1 MKITSEIKE
10 TGESEVEIIGEI
22 AAEDFAIYW
31 PKTIRELGET
41 VKIDGFRP
49 GHVPEKVLVDNLG
62 EAAILREMAEQAL
75 GEAYREILLENKLD
89 AIGEPNITITKI
101 ARGNPLGFKIE
112 TAVLPKIELGDYQT
126 IAKKINKEKAEEI
139 KVEEKQI
146 DQVIDQIKTEREHAK
161 YHDENPE
168 DTGHEHDKDNLP
180 KIELNDEFA
189 KSLGNFQTLIELREK
204 IKDNLRLEKE
214 ARAREL
220 KRLKI
225 IDAIRDGAKIAI
237 PPVLIEAEKNKMLAE
252 MESQV
257 SGMGLKFDDYLKHL
271 KKTREELSFGWTDD
285 ARKRVAFGLI
295 VNEIS
300 RLENITA
307 PAEELKTQTDLL
319 ADRFRDAPH
328 SRLEAYAANVIVNE
342 RVLEFLE
349 GVK

>member
-1 MKITSEIKE
+1 M
-10 TGESEVEIIGEI
+10 
-22 AAEDFAIYW
+22 
-31 PKTIRELGET
+31 
-41 VKIDGFRP
+41 
-49 GHVPEKVLVDNLG
+49 
-62 EAAILREMAEQAL
+62 
-75 GEAYREILLENKLD
+75 
-89 AIGEPNITITKI
+89 
-101 ARGNPLGFKIE
+101 
-112 TAVLPKIELGDYQT
+112 
-126 IAKKINKEKAEEI
+126 
-139 KVEEKQI
+139 
-146 DQVIDQIKTEREHAK
+146 IDQIKTEREHAK